1 ETEGHCGLLNRL
13 AGAIKDKR
21 HASYIDH
28 SIKDL
33 LTQHVMQV
41 ACGYEDA
48 NDGNT
53 LRHDPMFKLGAG
65 RQPLDE
71 SQALAHA
78 STFTRLEQSV
88 SQTDIYRLSTAL
100 IEHFVA
106 GYAKAP
112 PVIVLDLDHTDH
124 LAYGQQELALFNT
137 HYGDNCYLPLL
148 IFEGLS
154 GRLISAV
161 LRPGKNPTGREN
173 AAIVQ
178 RVMAGLCKHWPTTHI
193 IVRGD
198 TGFAQ
203 PELMR
208 LVQADSYADFIFGL
222 GAGHPT
228 TLRPKAAPALAQA
241 ERA

>member
-1 ETEGHCGLLNRL
+1 MAYSKPEQLRYHTLDSLSVRADFNGGALSSDFGTLLLRETEGHCGLLNRL

-112 PVIVLDLDHTDH
+112 PVIVLDLD
-124 LAYGQQELALFNT
+124 
-137 HYGDNCYLPLL
+137 
-148 IFEGLS
+148 
-154 GRLISAV
+154 
-161 LRPGKNPTGREN
+161 
-173 AAIVQ
+173 
-178 RVMAGLCKHWPTTHI
+178 
-193 IVRGD
+193 
-198 TGFAQ
+198 
-203 PELMR
+203 
-208 LVQADSYADFIFGL
+208 
-222 GAGHPT
+222 
-228 TLRPKAAPALAQA
+228 
-241 ERA
+241 